1 MPGAGTNGAPGIKPM
16 HGLRQILGNQPT
28 FSTTLVSAHTVHPLL
43 VDDALI
49 LRLKG
54 AGDRQGSAGG
64 LRRLSYANLVQRR
77 RSGRAGASI
86 RGALRVNGEKA
97 FGAGLREFLTGDR
110 RFSWLTASQGAGH
123 GCCMYRA
130 PHTKDM
136 LSEMKTLKPGTEW
149 PCTN

>member
-1 MPGAGTNGAPGIKPM
+1 MDTLQRCKLCVQGGRQHSDVMPGAGTNGAPGIKPM

-64 LRRLSYANLVQRR
+64 CGGCPILIWCSGDALAALAR
-77 RSGRAGASI
+77 RSGAHY
-86 RGALRVNGEKA
+86 E
-97 FGAGLREFLTGDR
+97 LTGKR
-110 RFSWLTASQGAGH
+110 R
-123 GCCMYRA
+123 
-130 PHTKDM
+130 
-136 LSEMKTLKPGTEW
+136 SERVCE
-149 PCTN
+149 NF